1 MVTENSV
8 ESVLSRRFFLKQ
20 STQIALGLTVL
31 SVPTI
36 TCAKIIGKPKVVGNP
51 KILGKRALSFYH
63 THTQQELNITYA
75 LGKVYNPKALAQ
87 INYFLRDYQTGKAH
101 PIDPKLLDILWSIQG
116 QMGSKGVYEVISGF
130 RSPLTNRQLRQHSSG
145 VAGHSLHMKGKAI
158 DIRFSGADTDQIHQ
172 CAMGMKSGG
181 VGYYAKSDFVHLDTG
196 TYRTW

>member
-1 MVTENSV
+1 MVTENCV

-36 TCAKIIGKPKVVGNP
+36 TCAKIIGKPKVMGNP

-172 CAMGMKSGG
+172 CAVGLKSGG